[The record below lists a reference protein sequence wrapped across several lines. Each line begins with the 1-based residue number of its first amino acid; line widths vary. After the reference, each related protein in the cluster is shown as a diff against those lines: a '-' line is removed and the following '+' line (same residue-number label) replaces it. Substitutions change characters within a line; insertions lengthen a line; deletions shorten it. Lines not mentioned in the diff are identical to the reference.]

1 MTGTIKRLNS
11 ATATGAIKAADGL
24 VFGFRLSAVLAY
36 DIPGL
41 AVGQAVNF
49 ELENDR
55 HPRAVNINVEH
66 ALRSSPDR
74 ERRAELTRLR
84 YLGFQQTGEIRS
96 YRFERFVPGEARATY
111 IVNSDMGLFTRH
123 HVRLQEG
130 PGLCLHLLAEREDLV
145 GGTAE
150 TPAQYSLTDREML
163 AHLATLPLP
172 PVKGRTKQNP
182 PAAGVAPTRHAPQ
195 RTVDNL

>member
-1 MTGTIKRLNS
+1 MTGTIKRLDNVAAS
-11 ATATGAIKAADGL
+11 GAIEAADGL

-66 ALRSSPDR
+66 AFQSSPDR
-74 ERRAELTRLR
+74 ERRVELTRLR

-96 YRFERFVPGEARATY
+96 YRFESFAPGEARAAY
-111 IVNSDMGLFTRH
+111 IVNGDMGLFTKH

-130 PGLCLHLLAEREDLV
+130 PGMCLHLLAEWDDLV

-163 AHLATLPLP
+163 AHLATLPP
-172 PVKGRTKQNP
+172 PSAKGRAKQKP
-182 PAAGVAPTRHAPQ
+182 PAAGVAPHGTQ
-195 RTVDNL
+195 